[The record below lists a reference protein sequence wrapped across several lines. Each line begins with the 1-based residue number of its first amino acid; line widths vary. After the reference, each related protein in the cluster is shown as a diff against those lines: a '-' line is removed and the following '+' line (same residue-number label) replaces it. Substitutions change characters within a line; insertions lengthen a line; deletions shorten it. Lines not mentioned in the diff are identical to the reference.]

1 MLAQICTAWQAGG
14 VKPATLDTPVTDDVD
29 ELVPRWLTVPELAEA
44 LDLDVVKTR
53 QVLKDGELVA
63 VRRGPRHVVSIPA
76 DFVVD
81 GVILKKLTGL
91 LTLLADA
98 GFDANESIRWL
109 FSADDTLPGTPIQAL
124 LDNRGTEVR
133 RRAQSLAF

>member
-1 MLAQICTAWQAGG
+1 MN
-14 VKPATLDTPVTDDVD
+14 
-29 ELVPRWLTVPELAEA
+29 
-44 LDLDVVKTR
+44 
-53 QVLKDGELVA
+53 
-63 VRRGPRHVVSIPA
+63 
-76 DFVVD
+76 D
-81 GVILKKLTGL
+81 GVIVKKLTGL

-109 FSADDTLPGTPIQAL
+109 FTADDTLPGTPMQAL

>member
-1 MLAQICTAWQAGG
+1 
-14 VKPATLDTPVTDDVD
+14 VNPASLDTPVTDDVD
-29 ELVPRWLTVPELAEA
+29 ELVPRWLTVPELAEE

-63 VRRGPRHVVSIPA
+63 VRRGPRNVVSVPA

-81 GVILKKLTGL
+81 GVIVKKLTGL

-98 GFDANESIRWL
+98 GFDPNESIRWL
-109 FSADDTLPGTPIQAL
+109 FSVDDTLPGTPIQAL

>member
-1 MLAQICTAWQAGG
+1 MHALAHICAAWQAGG
-14 VKPATLDTPVTDDVD
+14 VNPASLDTPVTDDVD
-29 ELVPRWLTVPELAEA
+29 QIVPLWLTVPELAEA
-44 LDLDVVKTR
+44 LNLDVVKTR

-63 VRRGPRHVVSIPA
+63 VRRGPRNVVSIPA

-98 GFDANESIRWL
+98 GFPNTEPVIQR
-109 FSADDTLPGTPIQAL
+109 PG
-124 LDNRGTEVR
+124 
-133 RRAQSLAF
+133 

>member
-1 MLAQICTAWQAGG
+1 MN
-14 VKPATLDTPVTDDVD
+14 PSSLDTRAADDVD
-29 ELVPRWLTVPELAEA
+29 QLVPRWLTVPELAEV
-44 LDLDVVKTR
+44 LNLDVVKTR
-53 QVLKDGELVA
+53 QALKDGKLVA
-63 VRRGPRHVVSIPA
+63 VRRGPRSVISVPA
-76 DFVVD
+76 DFVND
-81 GVILKKLTGL
+81 GVIVKKLTGL

-109 FSADDTLPGTPIQAL
+109 FTVDDTLPGTPMQAL

>member
-1 MLAQICTAWQAGG
+1 MNQAS
-14 VKPATLDTPVTDDVD
+14 LDTPVADDVD
-29 ELVPRWLTVPELAEA
+29 QLVPSWLTVPELAEA
-44 LDLDVVKTR
+44 LELDVVRSR

-63 VRRGPRHVVSIPA
+63 VRRGPRNVVSVPA

-109 FSADDTLPGTPIQAL
+109 FTADETLPGTPIQAL

>member
-1 MLAQICTAWQAGG
+1 MNQ
-14 VKPATLDTPVTDDVD
+14 ATLDTPVTDDVD
-29 ELVPRWLTVPELAEA
+29 ELVARWLTVPELADE

-63 VRRGPRHVVSIPA
+63 VRRGPRNVVSVPA

-81 GVILKKLTGL
+81 GVIVKKLTGL

-98 GFDANESIRWL
+98 GFDPNESIRWL
-109 FSADDTLPGTPIQAL
+109 FSVDDTLPGTPIQAL